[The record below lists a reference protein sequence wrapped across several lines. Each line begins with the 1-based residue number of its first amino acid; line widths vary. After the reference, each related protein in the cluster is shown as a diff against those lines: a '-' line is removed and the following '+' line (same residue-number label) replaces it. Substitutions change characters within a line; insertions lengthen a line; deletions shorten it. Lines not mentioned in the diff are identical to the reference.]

1 MAQKDAKIKFLE
13 RELAEKE
20 REIDSLKEIEI
31 PPIEV
36 PDGSPS
42 SGISPDT
49 NDRLNRL
56 EAMVKGLTEEML
68 DIRSIVDKLWDRYEI
83 QQKAAKSIKQES
95 KKTNLTSSPDKKAVG
110 KRPEA
115 KPAAVVAQAD
125 NDEETELIMQV
136 DGTLKREKRSSKE
149 YIVAETSA
157 VNIGSQNRKKAGTI
171 IYAEEDDTKFVR
183 GKKRS

>member
-20 REIDSLKEIEI
+20 REIGSLKEGEI
-31 PPIEV
+31 PVAEAPKK
-36 PDGSPS
+36 S
-42 SGISPDT
+42 SSPDI

-68 DIRSIVDKLWDRYEI
+68 DIRSIVDKLWDGYEI
-83 QQKAAKSIKQES
+83 KQKAEKTQRQDA
-95 KKTNLTSSPDKKAVG
+95 KKTETVTPSAK
-110 KRPEA
+110 
-115 KPAAVVAQAD
+115 KPADTRQEARPAAAVAAKQD
-125 NDEETELIMQV
+125 SDEGTELIMQV
-136 DGTLKREKRSSKE
+136 DGTLKREKRTSKE

-157 VNIGSQNRKKAGTI
+157 VNIGPQNRKKAGTI

-183 GKKRS
+183 GQKRS

>member
-20 REIDSLKEIEI
+20 REIDTLKETEI
-31 PPIEV
+31 PMEDAPRK
-36 PDGSPS
+36 S
-42 SGISPDT
+42 SSPDT

-56 EAMVKGLTEEML
+56 EAMIKGLTEEML
-68 DIRSIVDKLWDRYEI
+68 DIRSIVDKLWDGYEI
-83 QQKAAKSIKQES
+83 KQKAEKTQRQES
-95 KKTNLTSSPDKKAVG
+95 KKTAVSAAKKPVETRQDA
-110 KRPEA
+110 RPEA
-115 KPAAVVAQAD
+115 TVASQND
-125 NDEETELIMQV
+125 SDEETDLIMQV

-157 VNIGSQNRKKAGTI
+157 VNIGPQNRKKAGTI

-183 GKKRS
+183 GQKRS

>member
-20 REIDSLKEIEI
+20 REIGSLKETEI
-31 PPIEV
+31 PTAEAPKK
-36 PDGSPS
+36 S
-42 SGISPDT
+42 SSSDI

-68 DIRSIVDKLWDRYEI
+68 DIRSIVDKLWDGYEI
-83 QQKAAKSIKQES
+83 RQKAEKPQRQES
-95 KKTNLTSSPDKKAVG
+95 KKT
-110 KRPEA
+110 EA
-115 KPAAVVAQAD
+115 KPSPAKKPVESGKNVRPVATAAAHGEG
-125 NDEETELIMQV
+125 DEETELIMQV
-136 DGTLKREKRSSKE
+136 DGTLKHEKRTSKE

-157 VNIGSQNRKKAGTI
+157 VNIGPQNRKKAGTI